1 MNHQRRSEDDVTAL
15 INKIEYLRKELHK
28 LVGEEIP
35 SDFNQEEIYWLSQ
48 RLDKLIVQFMRQEKN
63 KKMKLIR
70 GKKKDK

>member
-48 RLDKLIVQFMRQEKN
+48 RLDKLIVQFMRQEKKQKN
-63 KKMKLIR
+63 EIDQ
-70 GKKKDK
+70 GEKKDK